1 MKREEY
7 DENSEH
13 VQSQLEMHKEYMKW
27 MKDTADKN
35 LLWEERLEGDIWYYV
50 YKDIPM
56 LTNILCAY
64 TWPQDKRRALEA
76 RYYIAER
83 TQVDFM
89 SREIV
94 SRIDF
99 HQELSEAYAF
109 EGTYLLD
116 APAPRTIFPT
126 PIRDQLRQSLTDI
139 W

>member
-1 MKREEY
+1 
-7 DENSEH
+7 
-13 VQSQLEMHKEYMKW
+13 

-56 LTNILCAY
+56 LTNILSAY

-76 RYYIAER
+76 RYNIRE
-83 TQVDFM
+83 DFM

-99 HQELSEAYAF
+99 HPELSEVY
-109 EGTYLLD
+109 
-116 APAPRTIFPT
+116 
-126 PIRDQLRQSLTDI
+126 TD
-139 W
+139 